1 MIDTREV
8 DDEADAPSNRRT
20 ASRLSGGIFWL
31 VPAALLLL
39 PALLNDYTQYV
50 VNLALVYVLV
60 GVGFNVVIGNLGQLA
75 FANAAFF
82 GIGAYA
88 TGILLHHY
96 HAPLPLSIIAGA
108 IAGSLAV
115 ALVSLPALR
124 GIRSFYLAII
134 TLAFGELMRWVYI
147 NAEAWT
153 LGSMGLHV
161 PRPALFG
168 WVLSTEKHKFY
179 LFLVIVTLLV
189 AATANLLRSR
199 IGRGFMAI
207 RDNELAAAAMGIPT
221 ARYMVLAFAWS
232 GFVVG
237 TGGALYAIL
246 VRQVSPDAFT
256 LLELILHFGIVI
268 VGGLTR
274 IAGSILGAVALTMAP
289 ELLRDLPGYEELL
302 IACLMILILP
312 FLPGGLVTLF
322 DRVTPLFRQRYHR
335 V

>member
-1 MIDTREV
+1 MIGGG
-8 DDEADAPSNRRT
+8 EADAPMNSRASPRLRR
-20 ASRLSGGIFWL
+20 AVFWL
-31 VPAALLLL
+31 LPAVLLLL
-39 PALLNDYTQYV
+39 PPLLNDYTQYV
-50 VNLALVYVLV
+50 VNLTLVYVLV

-96 HAPLPLSIIAGA
+96 HAPLLLSIVAGGIAGGL
-108 IAGSLAV
+108 AG
-115 ALVSLPALR
+115 ALVCLPALR

-134 TLAFGELMRWVYI
+134 TLAFGELMRWIYV

-161 PRPALFG
+161 PRPVLFG
-168 WVLSTEKHKFY
+168 WVLTTEKHKFY
-179 LFLVIVTLLV
+179 LFLIVVTLLV

-207 RDNELAAAAMGIPT
+207 RDNELAAASMGIPT

-232 GFVVG
+232 GFVI
-237 TGGALYAIL
+237 GGALYAIL

-274 IAGSILGAVALTMAP
+274 LAGSILGAVALTMAP

-302 IACLMILILP
+302 IACLMILILL

-322 DRVTPLFRQRYHR
+322 DRLTPLLRQRYYR
-335 V
+335 D

>member
-1 MIDTREV
+1 MIDAR
-8 DDEADAPSNRRT
+8 EADAPLNRRT
-20 ASRLSGGIFWL
+20 ASHLSGGMFWL
-31 VPAALLLL
+31 VPAVLLLL
-39 PALLNDYTQYV
+39 PPLLNDYSQYV

-82 GIGAYA
+82 GLGAYA

-96 HAPLPLSIIAGA
+96 RAPLLLSIVAGA
-108 IAGSLAV
+108 IVGSLAGV
-115 ALVSLPALR
+115 LVSLPALR

-134 TLAFGELMRWVYI
+134 TLAFGELMRWVYV

-153 LGSMGLHV
+153 LGSMGLQV
-161 PRPALFG
+161 PRPVLFG

-189 AATANLLRSR
+189 AATANLLHSR

-302 IACLMILILP
+302 IACLMILILL

>member
-1 MIDTREV
+1 MIDSR
-8 DDEADAPSNRRT
+8 EADALMKRRT
-20 ASRLSGGIFWL
+20 APRLSGGIFWL
-31 VPAALLLL
+31 VPAVLLVL

-96 HAPLPLSIIAGA
+96 HAPLLLSIVAGA
-108 IAGSLAV
+108 VAGGLAG
-115 ALVSLPALR
+115 ALVCLPALR

-161 PRPALFG
+161 PRPVLFG
-168 WVLSTEKHKFY
+168 WILSTEKHKFY
-179 LFLVIVTLLV
+179 LFLVVVTLLV

-207 RDNELAAAAMGIPT
+207 RDNELAAASMGIPT

-274 IAGSILGAVALTMAP
+274 LTGSILGAVALTMAP

-302 IACLMILILP
+302 IACLMILILL

-322 DRVTPLFRQRYHR
+322 DRVTPLLRQRYYR
-335 V
+335 D

>member
-1 MIDTREV
+1 MV
-8 DDEADAPSNRRT
+8 DGGEADAPKGRRT
-20 ASRLSGGIFWL
+20 ALGLTTCIFWL
-31 VPAALLLL
+31 VPAMLLALPL
-39 PALLNDYTQYV
+39 LLNDYTQYI

-75 FANAAFF
+75 FANATFF

-96 HAPLPLSIIAGA
+96 QAPLLLSIVAGA
-108 IAGSLAV
+108 VAGGLAG
-115 ALVSLPALR
+115 ALVCLPALR

-147 NAEAWT
+147 NAESWT

-161 PRPALFG
+161 PRPVLFG
-168 WVLSTEKHKFY
+168 WMLTTEKQKFY

-207 RDNELAAAAMGIPT
+207 RDNELAAASMGIPT
-221 ARYMVLAFAWS
+221 AQYMVLAFAWS

-268 VGGLTR
+268 VGGL
-274 IAGSILGAVALTMAP
+274 ASLLGSIVGAVTLTMAP
-289 ELLRDLPGYEELL
+289 EVLRDLPGYEELL
-302 IACLMILILP
+302 IACLMILILL
-312 FLPGGLVTLF
+312 FLPGGLVTLL
-322 DRVTPLFRQRYHR
+322 DRVTPIFRQRYYR
-335 V
+335 D

>member
-1 MIDTREV
+1 MIDAR
-8 DDEADAPSNRRT
+8 EADAALNRRT
-20 ASRLSGGIFWL
+20 ARHLSGGIFWL
-31 VPAALLLL
+31 VPAVLLLL
-39 PALLNDYTQYV
+39 PPLLNDYTQYV

-82 GIGAYA
+82 GLGAYA

-96 HAPLPLSIIAGA
+96 RAPLLLSIVAGA
-108 IAGSLAV
+108 IVGSLAGV
-115 ALVSLPALR
+115 LVSLPALR

-134 TLAFGELMRWVYI
+134 TLAFGELMRWVYV

-153 LGSMGLHV
+153 LGSMGLQV
-161 PRPALFG
+161 PRPVLFG

-302 IACLMILILP
+302 IACLMILILL

>member
-1 MIDTREV
+1 MIDAR
-8 DDEADAPSNRRT
+8 EADAALNRRN
-20 ASRLSGGIFWL
+20 ARHLSGGIFWL
-31 VPAALLLL
+31 VPAVLLLL
-39 PALLNDYTQYV
+39 PPLLNDYTQYV

-82 GIGAYA
+82 GLGAYA

-96 HAPLPLSIIAGA
+96 RAPLLLSIVAGA
-108 IAGSLAV
+108 IVGSLAGV
-115 ALVSLPALR
+115 LVSLPALR

-134 TLAFGELMRWVYI
+134 TLAFGELMRWVYV

-153 LGSMGLHV
+153 LGSMGLQV
-161 PRPALFG
+161 PRPVLFG

-302 IACLMILILP
+302 IACLMILILL

-322 DRVTPLFRQRYHR
+322 DRVTPLFRQSYHR

>member
-1 MIDTREV
+1 MIDAR
-8 DDEADAPSNRRT
+8 EADAALNRRT
-20 ASRLSGGIFWL
+20 ARHPSGGIFWL
-31 VPAALLLL
+31 VPAVLLLL
-39 PALLNDYTQYV
+39 PPLLNDYTQYI

-82 GIGAYA
+82 GLGAYA

-96 HAPLPLSIIAGA
+96 HAPLLLSIVAGA
-108 IAGSLAV
+108 IVGSLAG

-134 TLAFGELMRWVYI
+134 TLAFGELMRWVYV

-179 LFLVIVTLLV
+179 LFLGIVTLLV

-302 IACLMILILP
+302 IACLMILILM